1 MRTRLATSNS
11 AGDRRPGGI
20 HSSGSDVPPRWNVL
34 MAESQTLIE
43 HARREVILLFL
54 ETCKRVGVDL
64 KDVRILVIIDECTR
78 DTFLH
83 VDRSCFI

>member
-1 MRTRLATSNS
+1 
-11 AGDRRPGGI
+11 
-20 HSSGSDVPPRWNVL
+20 